1 MVEEIKDWWNN
12 GVNRKYEVISCDAMP
27 SLKGM
32 ILVGK
37 PQKGKNIFIGKNKE
51 FRTLNI
57 IKTIET
63 TPEIEIY
70 TEHLIANLKRIK

>member
-12 GVNRKYEVISCDAMP
+12 GVNRKYEVISCPAMP
-27 SLKGM
+27 SLKSM

-57 IKTIET
+57 IKILET
-63 TPEIEIY
+63 EDGTEVY
-70 TEHLIANLKRIK
+70 TEHLIAVLKRIK

>member
-12 GVNRKYEVISCDAMP
+12 GVNRKYEVTSCSAMP

-37 PQKGKNIFIGKNKE
+37 PQKGKTIFIGKNKE

-57 IKTIET
+57 IKVLEIENGV
-63 TPEIEIY
+63 EIY
-70 TEHLIANLKRIK
+70 TEHLIAELKRLK